1 MDTNVTNKIIIE
13 IKQRE
18 SFAGGHHFDQAG
30 AYERLRGCAHFA
42 VSPDAGPQAG
52 ILDLDLA
59 PRNEDG
65 LVEFFA
71 DFLILKPVEPARGNG
86 RLFYDCGNR
95 GNMRSLQFFND
106 APANNDP
113 STLEDAGNGFLFR
126 RGYTLLWSAWQG
138 GILPGRERVVLKLP
152 VATNKGEPI
161 NGTVLQEFSVDERGS
176 YMMPLSGRS
185 DAHSYPTTSLNTRN
199 ATLSRRRYPY
209 SEREEID
216 PDAWQF
222 ARIEGGTRL
231 DDQSKKI
238 GIVPSSTHLLL
249 QDGFEPG
256 WIYELIYT
264 AKDPLV
270 LGLGY
275 VALRDLVSFLRY
287 DQEDSAGRPNPI
299 GGMEKAYAWGRSQT
313 GRFLRDFVYHGF
325 NADKKGRRVFDG
337 VMPHVSGAGL
347 VKMNR
352 RFANI
357 FSPSGGAYQHRFC
370 YGDLFPFSY
379 AETTDHLTGAS
390 DAILKRP
397 STDPLVIHTHTS
409 TEYWQR
415 RGSLVHTD
423 TRGRDLK
430 QPENVRIY
438 HWTSSQHSANPRLVS
453 PKQSADVVNL
463 INNVYT
469 SPFFRAMLDA
479 MDVWASD
486 GLAPPDSSYPT
497 IEAGTLVS
505 FAEWATQFPNIQGQ
519 MLPEGPLDLPL
530 MDFGPK
536 AAEGVLSS
544 LPPVIVDREGYMILV
559 PSVDEDGNECD
570 GVKVPMATA
579 PLGTYTGWN
588 ILKRGNGHG
597 AISWLTKGSYIPFPD
612 TPDEQRATRDP
623 RKSVLERY
631 GSSAA
636 YVRSVRDAA
645 ERLVTKRFM
654 IEEDVDR
661 VVARASNW
669 GRPRTDVRLS
679 ADDSCDR
686 RENNV

>member
-1 MDTNVTNKIIIE
+1 MTNKIVIE
-13 IKQRE
+13 IKERE

-52 ILDLDLA
+52 ILDLHLA

-71 DFLILKPVEPARGNG
+71 DFLILKPVEPSRGNG

-113 STLEDAGNGFLFR
+113 KTVEDAGNGFLFR

-138 GILPGRERVVLKLP
+138 GILRGHKRVVLNVP
-152 VATNKGEPI
+152 VATNNGEPI
-161 NGTVLQEFSVDERGS
+161 TGTVLQDFSVDKRGS
-176 YMMPLSGRS
+176 YMMPLSGRT
-185 DAHSYPTTSLNTRN
+185 DAHSYSTTTLNTRN

-209 SEREEID
+209 SEREDID
-216 PDAWQF
+216 PDGWQF
-222 ARIEGGTRL
+222 GRIEGGTRL
-231 DDQSKKI
+231 DDQRKKI
-238 GIVPSSTHLLL
+238 GIVPSYTHLLL

-275 VALRDLVSFLRY
+275 VALRDLVSFMRY
-287 DQEDSAGRPNPI
+287 DEEDSAGRLNPI
-299 GGMEKAYAWGRSQT
+299 GRMEKAYAWGRSQT
-313 GRFLRDFVYHGF
+313 GRFLRDFIYHGF
-325 NADKKGRRVFDG
+325 NADKEGRRVFDG

-352 RFANI
+352 RFANV

-423 TRGRDLK
+423 TRGQDLK

-479 MDVWASD
+479 MDAWASD

-505 FAEWATQFPNIQGQ
+505 FAKWATQFPNIQGQ

-570 GVKVPMATA
+570 GVKAPMAA
-579 PLGTYTGWN
+579 VPLGTYTGWN

-645 ERLVTKRFM
+645 ERLVRKRFM

-661 VVARASNW
+661 VLARASNW

-679 ADDSCDR
+679 TDDPCDR